1 MTSTTELEPAA
12 LQYELVS
19 PPKPKPSVKALR
31 ESHARF
37 YGALARGFDEFNL
50 KSTRGLYLK
59 AIDTVIARKLVDMG
73 VSGKLLSVGAGTG
86 FREERIRE
94 LTRTTLKITCIDI
107 CPEMCKEASNRNLD
121 VICSTLF
128 DANLEPGTFDA
139 CIFLN
144 AFESLANHDERVDY
158 FVKINQAL
166 KPGAPFFVDAMDIN
180 DQNDSW
186 AALVKKQFADEKLHD
201 HGYDLGDCFSRR
213 TDQEQIVFAHYS
225 SKAEMEELFARSS
238 FEVSDLQYFSEET
251 GGQCLPNQGNMFYV
265 ARKK

>member
-12 LQYELVS
+12 AQYELVS
-19 PPKPKPSVKALR
+19 PPKPKPSINALR

-37 YGALARGFDEFNL
+37 YGALAKGFDEFNL

-59 AIDTVIARKLVDMG
+59 AIDTVIAAKLVDMG
-73 VSGKLLSVGAGTG
+73 VTGKLLSVGAGTG

-94 LTRTTLKITCIDI
+94 LTHTNLIITCIDI
-107 CPEMCKEASNRNLD
+107 SPEMCKEASNKNLD

-128 DANLEPGTFDA
+128 DANLQPETFDA

-144 AFESLANHDERVDY
+144 AFEALANYDERVDY
-158 FVKINQAL
+158 FAKINQIL
-166 KPGAPFFVDAMDIN
+166 KSGAPFFVDSMDIN

-186 AALVKKQFADEKLHD
+186 AALVTKQFADEQLHD
-201 HGYDLGDCFSRR
+201 HGYELGDCFSRR
-213 TDQEQIVFAHYS
+213 TDQDQIVFAHYS
-225 SKAEMEELFARSS
+225 SRAEMEELFASS
-238 FEVSDLQYFSEET
+238 NFEVSELQYFSEET
-251 GGQCLPNQGNMFYV
+251 GGPCLPNQGNLFYI